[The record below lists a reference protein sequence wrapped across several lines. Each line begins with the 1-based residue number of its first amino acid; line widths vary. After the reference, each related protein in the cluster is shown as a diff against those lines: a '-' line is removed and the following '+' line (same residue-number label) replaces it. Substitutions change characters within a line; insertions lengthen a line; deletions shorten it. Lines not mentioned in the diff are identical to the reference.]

1 MLNYLKSQ
9 LLSQWGFARI
19 IRLVLGIVV
28 LIQGVQAASFML
40 AVFGALF
47 ILQGL
52 LNAGCCGANG
62 CGIPRY
68 KENLK
73 DGAAIKETTYEEIK

>member
-1 MLNYLKSQ
+1 MLNYIKSQ
-9 LLSQWGFARI
+9 VLSQWGFARI

-28 LIQGVQAASFML
+28 LIQGIQATSIML
-40 AVFGALF
+40 SVFGGLF

-62 CGIPRY
+62 CGVPRY
-68 KENLK
+68 REDINTKGNP
-73 DGAAIKETTYEEIK
+73 KETSYEEIK

>member
-9 LLSQWGFARI
+9 LLSQWGFARV
-19 IRLVLGIVV
+19 IRLALGIVV
-28 LIQGVQAASFML
+28 LIQGIQAASVML

-62 CGIPRY
+62 CGVPRY
-68 KENLK
+68 KEDIK
-73 DGAAIKETTYEEIK
+73 PDGSPKETSYEEIK